1 MIIGKRNTN
10 CLSCAE
16 EPKSETMVGANGK
29 VYYGTH
35 IKRPDVVVRRGGS
48 VDRKRQ
54 SVRSLD
60 LNDDLKVEAPNGQ
73 FLNT

>member
-1 MIIGKRNTN
+1 
-10 CLSCAE
+10 
-16 EPKSETMVGANGK
+16 MVGANGK

-54 SVRSLD
+54 SVISLD